1 MLTKPVLYSLASG
14 CLWIVPAILVAYIV
28 SPVRTTPLEVAAT
41 FAGGIVV
48 APLIGVLIG
57 YIARSFSHRSRAQ
70 RIWMALGDLYLAT
83 YLFLLA
89 TGFGQVMTDWIMRGR
104 PGGMQRSLLVDPL
117 LGTVLG
123 LTYTGIVLVLLPL
136 SYVSHVLIGKAW
148 DQGTFVKETAS

>member
-1 MLTKPVLYSLASG
+1 
-14 CLWIVPAILVAYIV
+14 
-28 SPVRTTPLEVAAT
+28 
-41 FAGGIVV
+41 
-48 APLIGVLIG
+48 
-57 YIARSFSHRSRAQ
+57 
-70 RIWMALGDLYLAT
+70 MALGDLYLAT